1 MSVFLIKKVAYDLGI
16 NMSSNNQQFV
26 SIDKP
31 QYSYLHALYRSFY
44 SSSLYV
50 DVAKRWPGFGITYLI
65 FIVAILSM
73 PFSYYYAKS
82 TLENFNKNILPVI
95 SKVPQLVLK
104 NGQFHCD
111 CEMPYLIKNKEGK
124 VALVIDTSGKKTV
137 QEYHVKYPS
146 LSVFVGKNS
155 ISSYVG
161 TLPVNTKK
169 YKVTDTDQFYGKQFV
184 KSELVEKSL
193 LMFKVFAFP
202 IMASVVFGSELVIL
216 FLFAVIGQV
225 VVKAIFKFDIN
236 YKQAVRLAMVAS
248 TPQLLLSFIF
258 LNQFNLLIGTLLFL
272 LLMGYFIFAALSY
285 KKYAKQLVHV

>member
-1 MSVFLIKKVAYDLGI
+1 
-16 NMSSNNQQFV
+16 MSSNNQQFV

-65 FIVAILSM
+65 FIVALLSM

-82 TLENFNKNILPVI
+82 TLDNINENVLPTI

-111 CEMPYLIKNKEGK
+111 CEMPYLIKNKAGK
-124 VALVIDTSGKKTV
+124 VTVIVDTRGKKVV
-137 QEYHVKYPS
+137 QEYRAKYPS
-146 LSVFVGKNS
+146 LSVFVGKSS

-161 TLPVNTKK
+161 TLPVNTQR
-169 YKVTDTDQFYGKQFV
+169 YKATDNDQFNGKQFV
-184 KSELVEKSL
+184 KSKLVEKSL
-193 LMFKVFAFP
+193 LMFKIFAFP
-202 IMASVVFGSELVIL
+202 TMASVVFGSELVIM

-225 VVKAIFKFDIN
+225 IAKAIFKFDIN
-236 YKQAVRLAMVAS
+236 YKQAVRLTMVAS
-248 TPQLLLSFIF
+248 TPQLLLTFIF
-258 LNQFNLLIGTLLFL
+258 LNQFNLLLGTLFFSI
-272 LLMGYFIFAALSY
+272 LMGYFIFAALSY